1 MILAIIIVF
10 LITISYIIDGGL
22 LDVSGELY
30 KIITKNILKLFQNYE
45 KRRSNL

>member
-10 LITISYIIDGGL
+10 LITISYIIIK
-22 LDVSGELY
+22 EIY
-30 KIITKNILKLFQNYE
+30 KVIIKNILKLFQNYE